1 MAIREEVRNLS
12 WQHLMMRETNRSS
25 QGQRLSE
32 SRGMEYRESRAYVVG
47 DDYRSIDWRAMAR
60 SGEAY
65 TKIFS
70 DQQEQSATLAID
82 LSPSMFFG
90 TRYSFKSWTAIRLA
104 AIITWLC
111 ERSQLSLNCLI
122 SSQEGL
128 LRIPLASAR
137 RNLPQLFST
146 LSRLSDHSLPFSDQ
160 KHGLNSLLARSGDAL
175 KPGGMFLLLSDCLG
189 VDEDSNRLLGNI
201 SRHNKTAVFRIN
213 DQSEIL
219 SWPSGSY
226 SLKLKDEHFLYHHS
240 PGKRSTALQQVQ
252 SAVDKRVSAFSSIAA
267 SQLQLSCNQD
277 LLEQLRN
284 QQASGYDAG

>member
-1 MAIREEVRNLS
+1 MAVREEVRNLS
-12 WQHLMMRETNRSS
+12 WQHLLMREKNRST

-90 TRYSFKSWTAIRLA
+90 TRYSFKSWTAVRLA

-122 SSQEGL
+122 CSQQGL
-128 LRIPLASAR
+128 LRVPLAPAR
-137 RNLPQLFST
+137 RNLPQLFVT
-146 LSRLSDHSLPFSDQ
+146 LSQLSNNSFPFSDQ
-160 KHGLNSLLARSGDAL
+160 QNTLNSLLVRSGDAV
-175 KPGGMFLLLSDCLG
+175 KPGGLYLLLSDCLG
-189 VDEDSNRLLGNI
+189 VDEDSKRLLGSIN
-201 SRHNKTAVFRIN
+201 RHCKTAVYRIS

-219 SWPSGSY
+219 SWPAGSY
-226 SLKLKDEHFLYHHS
+226 PLKLKDENFLYHHS
-240 PGKRSTALQQVQ
+240 PGKRSKALQQVQ
-252 SAVDKRVSAFSSIAA
+252 SAVAKRVADFSSIAY

-277 LLEQLRN
+277 LLEQLRKN
-284 QQASGYDAG
+284 KAGGHDAE